1 VSGGRAAAVRPER
14 PGFNF
19 VAFSAETGAH
29 FSGKCSNVAP
39 AMMLEGALMRANPF
53 RWLMVMAA
61 AAALT
66 CLGAPPLQAQVSGAG
81 GAAAQASQASDAK
94 VEQLL
99 KASGYTYTTHSPN
112 TWSVEFDRKSLGKFR
127 VIISTGSD
135 LVVSFAILAKKAAI
149 NKTPKLLET
158 LVFANND
165 YDYAKIGLDK
175 DGDLFVRIDSPLR
188 LIDADE
194 LKSIIGQV
202 ANASDELFAKV
213 SGSIKK

>member
-1 VSGGRAAAVRPER
+1 
-14 PGFNF
+14 
-19 VAFSAETGAH
+19 
-29 FSGKCSNVAP
+29 
-39 AMMLEGALMRANPF
+39 MMMEGAVMRANPI
-53 RWLMVMAA
+53 RRLMVMAA
-61 AAALT
+61 AAVLT
-66 CLGAPPLQAQVSGAG
+66 CLGAPSLQAQVSDAV
-81 GAAAQASQASDAK
+81 GAAAQASQASDAAK

-188 LIDADE
+188 LIDAKE

-202 ANASDELFAKV
+202 ANASDELFGKV
-213 SGSIKK
+213 SGSIKR